1 MASCDRGWILGE
13 DGGWLNEAG
22 LRKDE
27 DEDGGGWCEA
37 GSSVSRLASFPASR
51 DRPSEKGGGRLEAG
65 ERSGVSQI
73 RQTYTLHTFKLL

>member
-27 DEDGGGWCEA
+27 DEDGGGWCVV

-51 DRPSEKGGGRLEAG
+51 DRPSEKGGGEAG
-65 ERSGVSQI
+65 GWREIGSISDSPNI
-73 RQTYTLHTFKLL
+73 YLTHF